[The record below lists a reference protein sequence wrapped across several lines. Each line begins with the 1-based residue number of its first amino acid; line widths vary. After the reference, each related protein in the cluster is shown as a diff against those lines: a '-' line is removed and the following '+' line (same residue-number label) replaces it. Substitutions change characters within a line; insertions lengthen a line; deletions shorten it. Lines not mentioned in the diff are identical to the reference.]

1 MSILRIPTARV
12 FEPLLA
18 AARYKG
24 LYGGRGSGKSHFF
37 GELMVETC
45 QAEQRTLAQ
54 SSKRLIESKIAALG
68 LSHRFKVY
76 SDKIETPGDGIII
89 FRGMQAPRAIRACA
103 PSYCQH
109 CPSGNRPYSRAGRR
123 QSRPKGKKPIMTA
136 RPQLPDRAPRT
147 KGAPTALDGLLVVD
161 FTRVVAGPACTQT
174 LADFGAEVIKIE
186 NPDGGDDTRSY
197 EHADLAGESAA
208 YISLNRNK
216 RGIVLDFTKPEACEV
231 ARELIARADVV
242 VENFSAG
249 VMKKYGLDYA
259 SVAASNPRLVYCS
272 ISAYGRQG
280 PFASRPGFDPI
291 TQAESGFM
299 SLNGFPDGPPVRTG
313 PPAIDMVTGMT
324 ACNAIMM
331 ALFARDRIGRGQ
343 QVEVALFD
351 VALGMT
357 GFYGMA
363 YLMTGTNFS
372 RQGNSPNGSPS
383 VGVYQASDAPF
394 YIACANDRLYRRLV
408 IEVLGRPDLASGEF
422 ANRRLR
428 TANKEKLRAILTG
441 IFVQDI
447 RENWVTRMKAANIP
461 VGFLRTLEEAFNSP
475 EVRQR
480 HRLSQIPHPA
490 AGSVPNIESPIHLG
504 LTPAI
509 DPVAAPLLGVHTREV
524 LCKTLGYDDARIA
537 ALSEA
542 GVFGMVATVAAN

>member
-1 MSILRIPTARV
+1 MS
-12 FEPLLA
+12 
-18 AARYKG
+18 
-24 LYGGRGSGKSHFF
+24 
-37 GELMVETC
+37 
-45 QAEQRTLAQ
+45 
-54 SSKRLIESKIAALG
+54 
-68 LSHRFKVY
+68 
-76 SDKIETPGDGIII
+76 
-89 FRGMQAPRAIRACA
+89 
-103 PSYCQH
+103 
-109 CPSGNRPYSRAGRR
+109 
-123 QSRPKGKKPIMTA
+123 A
-136 RPQLPDRAPRT
+136 RPQLPDHAPRA

-161 FTRVVAGPACTQT
+161 FTRVVAGPACTQI

-208 YISLNRNK
+208 FVSLNRNK
-216 RGIVLDFTKPEACEV
+216 RGIALDLTKPEARDV
-231 ARELIARADVV
+231 ALELIARADVV

-259 SVAASNPRLVYCS
+259 SVASTNPRLVYCS

-313 PPAIDMVTGMT
+313 PPAIDMVTGIS

-331 ALFARDRIGRGQ
+331 ALFARDRLGRGQ

-351 VALGMT
+351 IALAMT
-357 GFYGMA
+357 QFYGMA
-363 YLMTGTNFS
+363 YLMTGVNPS

-383 VGVYQASDAPF
+383 VGVYDASDAPF

-422 ANRRLR
+422 VDRRSR
-428 TANKEKLRAILTG
+428 SANKKKLRAILTE
-441 IFVQDI
+441 IFAQGL
-447 RENWVTRMKAANIP
+447 RENWVTKMKAANIP
-461 VGFLRTLEEAFNSP
+461 VGYLRTVEEAFNSP

-490 AGSVPNIESPIHLG
+490 AGTVPNIESPLHLG
-504 LTPAI
+504 LTPVI
-509 DPVAAPLLGVHTREV
+509 DPVAAPLLGEHTKEV
-524 LCKTLGYDDARIA
+524 LRKTLGYDDARIA
-537 ALSEA
+537 ALAEA
-542 GVFGMVATVAAN
+542 GVFGTVSGRG